1 MKNRMLVL
9 IISIVI
15 LSSCSQKEY
24 IDEPAQI
31 ITWNGSDTLKVF
43 MNNSDDPNPQIHN
56 HKFNNITFK
65 HPKFNSKVEEEYV
78 MRFYKTAQQEH
89 KQFGIPASIKLA
101 QGLLESA
108 SGTSTLSKKTNNH
121 FGIKWTSNHKGGY
134 VVAKD
139 DKPNDRFRKYKS
151 AWFSYRDHSKFLMM
165 DRYKP
170 CRDCGKDYECWA
182 RQLKKCGYATA
193 PHYAES
199 LIAIIDRNKLYKY
212 DNESKMHQ

>member
-9 IISIVI
+9 IISI
-15 LSSCSQKEY
+15 LGLCSCS
-24 IDEPAQI
+24 EPELA
-31 ITWNGSDTLKVF
+31 TPEFKFGADTLKI
-43 MNNSDDPNPQIHN
+43 MMTDANDPNPQIHN
-56 HKFNNITFK
+56 HKFNNTTIK

-78 MRFYKTAQQEH
+78 MRFYKTAIAEH
-89 KQFGIPASIKLA
+89 KKYGIPASVKLA

-108 SGTSTLSKKTNNH
+108 SGQSTLSKKTNNH
-121 FGIKWTSNHKGGY
+121 FGIKWTPGCELKY

-139 DKPNDRFRKYKS
+139 DTPTDRFRVYKS

-170 CRDCGKDYECWA
+170 CRKCNKDYECWA

-193 PHYAES
+193 PHYAET
-199 LIAIIDRNKLYKY
+199 LIAIIDRNKLYEY
-212 DNESKMHQ
+212 DKIKMHQ

>member
-1 MKNRMLVL
+1 MLLL
-9 IISIVI
+9 IISII

-31 ITWNGSDTLKVF
+31 VTWNGSDTLKVF
-43 MNNSDDPNPQIHN
+43 MKNSDDPNPQIHT
-56 HKFNNITFK
+56 HKFNGTTIKVK

-78 MRFYKTAQQEH
+78 MRFYKTAIAEH
-89 KQFGIPASIKLA
+89 KKYGIPASIKLA

-108 SGTSTLSKKTNNH
+108 SGQSVLSKKTNNH
-121 FGIKWTSNHKGGY
+121 FGIKWTPGCDLKY

-139 DKPNDRFRKYKS
+139 DTPTDRFRVYKS

-170 CRDCGKDYECWA
+170 CRKCNKDYECWA
-182 RQLKKCGYATA
+182 RQLKKCGYATSK
-193 PHYAES
+193 HYTQS
-199 LIAIIDRNKLYKY
+199 LIAIIERNKLYEY
-212 DNESKMHQ
+212 DNWN

>member
-1 MKNRMLVL
+1 MKNRMLLL
-9 IISIVI
+9 IISIAI
-15 LSSCSQKEY
+15 LSSCSQKY
-24 IDEPAQI
+24 LDEPTKI
-31 ITWNGSDTLKVF
+31 ETWNGSDTLKIMMDSV
-43 MNNSDDPNPQIHN
+43 DDPNPKI
-56 HKFNNITFK
+56 HKFNKVTFT
-65 HPKFNSKVEEEYV
+65 HPTISNSSERQYILKY
-78 MRFYKTAQQEH
+78 YKTAQQEH

-108 SGTSTLSKKTNNH
+108 SGTSILSKKTNNH

-139 DKPNDRFRKYKS
+139 DRPDDRFRKYKS
-151 AWFSYRDHSKFLMM
+151 VWYSYRDHSNFLMM

-170 CRDCGKDYECWA
+170 CRDCGDNYKCWA
-182 RQLKKCGYATA
+182 KQLKKCGYATA

-212 DNESKMHQ
+212 DN

>member
-9 IISIVI
+9 IISI
-15 LSSCSQKEY
+15 LGLCSCS
-24 IDEPAQI
+24 EPELA
-31 ITWNGSDTLKVF
+31 TPEFKFGADTLKI
-43 MNNSDDPNPQIHN
+43 MMTDANDPNPQIHN

-78 MRFYKTAQQEH
+78 MKFYKTAIAEH
-89 KQFGIPASIKLA
+89 KKYGIPASVKLA

-108 SGTSTLSKKTNNH
+108 SGQSTLSKKTNNH
-121 FGIKWTSNHKGGY
+121 FGIKWTPGCELKY

-139 DKPNDRFRKYKS
+139 DTPTDRFRVYKS

-170 CRDCGKDYECWA
+170 CRKCNKDYECWA
-182 RQLKKCGYATA
+182 RQLKKCGYATSKT
-193 PHYAES
+193 YTEL
-199 LIAIIDRNKLYKY
+199 LIAIIERNKLYEY
-212 DNESKMHQ
+212 DNWN

>member
-1 MKNRMLVL
+1 MKK
-9 IISIVI
+9 I
-15 LSSCSQKEY
+15 LFLLMILFISCSEQKY
-24 IDEPAQI
+24 LDEPIQ
-31 ITWNGSDTLKVF
+31 TQDWNGSDTLKI
-43 MNNSDDPNPQIHN
+43 MMDSADDPNPKIHKVN
-56 HKFNNITFK
+56 KVTFT
-65 HPKFNSKVEEEYV
+65 HPTISNLSERQYILKY
-78 MRFYKTAQQEH
+78 YKTAQQEH

-108 SGTSTLSKKTNNH
+108 SGTSILSKKTNNH

-139 DKPNDRFRKYKS
+139 DKPDDRFRKYKS
-151 AWFSYRDHSKFLMM
+151 VWYSYRDHSNFLMM

-170 CRDCGKDYECWA
+170 CRDCGDNYKCWA
-182 RQLKKCGYATA
+182 KQLKKCGYATA

-212 DNESKMHQ
+212 DN

>member
-9 IISIVI
+9 IISI
-15 LSSCSQKEY
+15 LGLCSCS
-24 IDEPAQI
+24 EPELA
-31 ITWNGSDTLKVF
+31 TPEFKFGADTLKVF
-43 MNNSDDPNPQIHN
+43 MTDANDPNPQIHN

-78 MRFYKTAQQEH
+78 MKFYKTAIAEH
-89 KQFGIPASIKLA
+89 KKYGIPASVKLA

-108 SGTSTLSKKTNNH
+108 SGQSTLSKKTNNH
-121 FGIKWTSNHKGGY
+121 FGIKWTPGCELKY

-139 DKPNDRFRKYKS
+139 DTPTDRFRVYKS

-170 CRDCGKDYECWA
+170 CRKCNKDYECWA
-182 RQLKKCGYATA
+182 RQLKKCGYATSK
-193 PHYAES
+193 HYTQS
-199 LIAIIDRNKLYKY
+199 LIAIIERNKLYEY
-212 DNESKMHQ
+212 DNWN